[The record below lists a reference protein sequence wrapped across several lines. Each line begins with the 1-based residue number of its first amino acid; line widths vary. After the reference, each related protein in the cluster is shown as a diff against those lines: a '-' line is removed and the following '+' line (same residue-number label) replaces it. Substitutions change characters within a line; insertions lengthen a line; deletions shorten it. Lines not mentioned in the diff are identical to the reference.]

1 MRCNNWFIMA
11 LCFLFLLKGT
21 GVYAMVHC
29 QGQQQHINP
38 TLSVS
43 NSAADLTSH
52 ARHQHAAKNS
62 LDSTAAS
69 HAHESAANAEPCE
82 ACDHCCSIHCA
93 PLPALFTVAQAHYH
107 DKALQFAY
115 FPTAGVVIPQERP
128 PKSA

>member
-1 MRCNNWFIMA
+1 
-11 LCFLFLLKGT
+11 
-21 GVYAMVHC
+21 VHC
-29 QGQQQHINP
+29 QGQQQHTNP

-43 NSAADLTSH
+43 TSTTDLTLH
-52 ARHQHAAKNS
+52 AQHAAVNS
-62 LDSTAAS
+62 SDSTAAS

-107 DKALQFAY
+107 DKALQFAC
-115 FPTAGVVIPQERP
+115 FPTAGVGIPQERP